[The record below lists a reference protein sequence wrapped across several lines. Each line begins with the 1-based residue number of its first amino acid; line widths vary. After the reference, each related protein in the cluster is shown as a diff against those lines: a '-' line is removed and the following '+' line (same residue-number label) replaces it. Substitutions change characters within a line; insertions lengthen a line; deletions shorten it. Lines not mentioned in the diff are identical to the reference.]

1 MTQLRLLILL
11 LLVSFKGISQTDT
24 IKKIV
29 LNEKVARE
37 VVKDL
42 VRGDV
47 CRRLL
52 IIKDEEIKNLQ
63 EQNNELVEIVR
74 IKDSISEKKDKI
86 IKIQDKAIGWWK
98 KPELH
103 GYLGV
108 QTIRFDVVD
117 PYIYGRVLLEYSKL
131 KLGGQYFVQPNRPSG
146 YGVIVEYKVF

>member
-42 VRGDV
+42 VKGDI
-47 CRRLL
+47 CEKKLL
-52 IIKDEEIKNLQ
+52 LKDEEIKNLQ
-63 EQNNELVEIVR
+63 EQNEELVSIIK
-74 IKDSISEKKDKI
+74 IKDSISEKKDQI

-103 GYLGV
+103 SYLGV
-108 QTIRFDVVD
+108 QTIRFDIVD
-117 PYIYGRVLLEYSKL
+117 PCIYGRVLIEYSKL
-131 KLGGQYFVQPNRPSG
+131 KLGAQYFIQPNKPSG
-146 YGVIVEYKVF
+146 YGLILEYKIF

>member
-1 MTQLRLLILL
+1 
-11 LLVSFKGISQTDT
+11 
-24 IKKIV
+24 

-47 CRRLL
+47 CKRLL

-63 EQNNELVEIVR
+63 EQNDELVEIMR

>member
-1 MTQLRLLILL
+1 
-11 LLVSFKGISQTDT
+11 
-24 IKKIV
+24 

-63 EQNNELVEIVR
+63 EQNDELVEIMR

>member
-1 MTQLRLLILL
+1 
-11 LLVSFKGISQTDT
+11 VSYNGFSQNDT

-42 VRGDV
+42 VRGDI
-47 CRRLL
+47 CEKRLL
-52 IIKDEEIKNLQ
+52 LKDEEIKNLQ
-63 EQNNELVEIVR
+63 EQNDELVTIIK
-74 IKDSISEKKDKI
+74 IKDSISEKKDQI

-108 QTIRFDVVD
+108 QTIRFDIVD
-117 PYIYGRVLLEYSKL
+117 PYVYGRVLIEYSKL
-131 KLGGQYFVQPNRPSG
+131 KLGAQYFVQPNKPSG
-146 YGVIVEYKVF
+146 YGIVVEYNIF

>member
-1 MTQLRLLILL
+1 
-11 LLVSFKGISQTDT
+11 VSFKGISKTDT

-47 CRRLL
+47 CKRLL

-63 EQNNELVEIVR
+63 EQNDELVEIMR

-86 IKIQDKAIGWWK
+86 IKIQDKAIGWRK